1 MRYNISAPTTSRT
14 LPLTL
19 LRRDSTA
26 PTCLCAF
33 AFRSCSRVRDDS
45 GCYDAP
51 WVQERQQR
59 RIENLMTRLLNHR
72 LDCDPPLEPTLDT
85 HRTGAASSPRA
96 LYARYV
102 LPVQSGAGSIGGGG
116 GGCKKLPN
124 LSYCT
129 QQLDTK
135 EDQQSAIGA
144 RPIQPIPPEAD
155 LHSHFRF
162 RPSPPACRQQSSQP
176 ANRPSGSAT
185 LKYSIDPLCGYH
197 GQGCPPAFARGP
209 LSQQQLAS
217 DVRARRR
224 PDQNRPTSQPA
235 SRPATAN
242 RCHPFFST

>member
-116 GGCKKLPN
+116 GGANKYHTYHIVRNNSTRRKISN
-124 LSYCT
+124 
-129 QQLDTK
+129 
-135 EDQQSAIGA
+135 QQSALA
-144 RPIQPIPPEAD
+144 Q
-155 LHSHFRF
+155 SNRF
-162 RPSPPACRQQSSQP
+162 RPKQTCTPTSASDQAHQHAVSNPASQP
-176 ANRPSGSAT
+176 T
-185 LKYSIDPLCGYH
+185 
-197 GQGCPPAFARGP
+197 ARVG
-209 LSQQQLAS
+209 
-217 DVRARRR
+217 R
-224 PDQNRPTSQPA
+224 QP
-235 SRPATAN
+235 
-242 RCHPFFST
+242 

>member
-116 GGCKKLPN
+116 GGVQTSTIPIIL
-124 LSYCT
+124 YAT
-129 QQLDTK
+129 TRH
-135 EDQQSAIGA
+135 EGRSAISNRRSPNPTDSA
-144 RPIQPIPPEAD
+144 RSRLA
-155 LHSHFRF
+155 L
-162 RPSPPACRQQSSQP
+162 
-176 ANRPSGSAT
+176 
-185 LKYSIDPLCGYH
+185 PL
-197 GQGCPPAFARGP
+197 P
-209 LSQQQLAS
+209 L
-217 DVRARRR
+217 
-224 PDQNRPTSQPA
+224 PTKPTSMPSAIQPA
-235 SRPATAN
+235 SQPPEWVGNPEVLYRPTLRVSRTRLPARIRSRSTLTATA
-242 RCHPFFST
+242 S